1 MLYIT
6 TENIELKGYYSEPI
20 WDDAPGYGD
29 YTIDICLDVPKYTF
43 IEAADDGKVLNVHIE
58 KSFGVSMH
66 EGTLEITENVKS
78 LFNTNLKSISNEDYN
93 KLDELKEEIA
103 YTSDM
108 LNNAK
113 VHYMNLED
121 YLEELNKDIKEK
133 DSLSQQEFDEYFNGY
148 SKGSINGIGLFY
160 KINEFNAKLKSMYN
174 DLFYF
179 CKAL

>member
-1 MLYIT
+1 MKWNQK
-6 TENIELKGYYSEPI
+6 ENKFVKR
-20 WDDAPGYGD
+20 
-29 YTIDICLDVPKYTF
+29 ICLDVPKYTF

-103 YTSDM
+103 YISDM
-108 LNNAK
+108 LDNAQQ
-113 VHYMNLED
+113 HYICLED
-121 YLEELNKDIKEK
+121 YLEELNKNIKEK
-133 DSLSQQEFDEYFNGY
+133 DSLSKQEYDEYFKEH
-148 SKGSINGIGLFY
+148 SDGSIDIIRLFS
-160 KINEFNAKLKSMYN
+160 KINEFSFKLKSMNN

-179 CKAL
+179 M

>member
-1 MLYIT
+1 MKWNQK
-6 TENIELKGYYSEPI
+6 ENKFVKR
-20 WDDAPGYGD
+20 
-29 YTIDICLDVPKYTF
+29 ICLDVPKYTF
-43 IEAADDGKVLNVHIE
+43 IEADDDGKVLNVHIE

-103 YTSDM
+103 HTSDM
-108 LNNAK
+108 LNNAE

-121 YLEELNKDIKEK
+121 YLEELNKEIKEK
-133 DSLSQQEFDEYFNGY
+133 DNLSKQEYDEYFKEY
-148 SKGSINGIGLFY
+148 SDGSIDIIRLFS
-160 KINEFNAKLKSMYN
+160 KINEFSFKLKSMN
-174 DLFYF
+174 DDLFYL